1 MQHKLD
7 LNLAWY
13 RRNYRDSYNA
23 VKMTRSILQKTHR
36 QFPDACCPYATRL
49 LLELLPNATLMCGKF
64 KNSAMDKD
72 AFHVWV
78 FDMEA
83 KVHIDI
89 TADQFPIK
97 TNSKL
102 LFFRA
107 SDTTLL
113 EKFGY
118 NLASLNV
125 WNELFDIGPYATFP
139 LSKMKVSYDG
149 KTTLEDVHKLI
160 KRSL

>member
-1 MQHKLD
+1 
-7 LNLAWY
+7 
-13 RRNYRDSYNA
+13 
-23 VKMTRSILQKTHR
+23 MTRSILQKTYT
-36 QFPDACCPYATRL
+36 QFPYASCPYATRL

-64 KNSAMDKD
+64 KNGAMDKD

-89 TADQFPIK
+89 TAEQFPIK

-149 KTTLEDVHKLI
+149 KTTLEDVYKLI